1 AEAFN
6 NRCWSRAMLG
16 ELQVALRDCNESL
29 RLKPNFVDALDSR
42 GLVNLK
48 IGLPN
53 SAIADYNAALRLNPK
68 HASALFGRGKA
79 RLRNGESS
87 GGNAYIAAAK
97 AIDGDIAQEFEGYG
111 IK

>member
-1 AEAFN
+1 
-6 NRCWSRAMLG
+6 MIG
-16 ELQVALRDCNESL
+16 DLQVALKDCNESL

-48 IGLPN
+48 IGLPTN
-53 SAIADYNAALRLNPK
+53 AIADYSAALRVNPK

-79 RLRNGESS
+79 KLQNGDKA
-87 GGNAYIAAAK
+87 GGNADIAAAK
-97 AIDGDIAQEFEGYG
+97 AINRDIAQDYEDYG